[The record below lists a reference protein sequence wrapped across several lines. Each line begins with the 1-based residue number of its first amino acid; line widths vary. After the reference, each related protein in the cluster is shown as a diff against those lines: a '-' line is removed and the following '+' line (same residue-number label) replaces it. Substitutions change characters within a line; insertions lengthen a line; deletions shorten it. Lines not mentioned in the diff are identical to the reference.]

1 MDRVEFEYAFYLKL
15 GRAGI
20 WEEDS
25 LRTGKARIGWA
36 NIPLSDILQE
46 KWEAILEKE
55 RQDVPSGAATHD
67 FNSLKIFSEAGP
79 DTIWVTFHQSKL
91 WWGFL
96 AGPVQEDDTSKY
108 RDLEGGWRC
117 TDVHGKHL
125 LVGGI
130 GGRLASLQAY
140 RATSCQ
146 VHALEALRRL
156 LNAESSPEYRA
167 VEQAR
172 RSLAAGVA
180 QGIRGLHWKD
190 FEILVDLIFRQAG
203 WRRTSVL
210 GETMK
215 FTDLE
220 LEESITGDKYQV
232 QIKSRATLAD
242 LEEYRG
248 EFASES
254 FRKLYFVVHTPD
266 AALYGFTPS
275 CDDQVELVL
284 VDRLAEMVIDG
295 GLVGWLMDRT
305 K

>member
-1 MDRVEFEYAFYLKL
+1 MDRVEFEHAYYLKL
-15 GRAGI
+15 GRGGI

-25 LRTGKARIGWA
+25 IATGKARIGYA
-36 NIPLSDILQE
+36 NISLSHILQAR
-46 KWEAILEKE
+46 WEVILEKE
-55 RQDVPSGAATHD
+55 KQDVASSAATHD

-79 DTIWVTFHQSKL
+79 ETIWVTFHRSKL

-96 AGPVQEDDTSKY
+96 TGSVQEDGTSKY
-108 RDLEGGWRC
+108 RDVVGGWRC
-117 TDVHGKHL
+117 TDVRGTPL

-140 RATSCQ
+140 RATSCR
-146 VHALEALRRL
+146 VHAMEMLRRL
-156 LNAESSPEYRA
+156 LNAEPSPEYNA
-167 VEQAR
+167 IDQAKQ
-172 RSLAAGVA
+172 SLAAGVA
-180 QGIRGLHWKD
+180 EGIQGLHWRD

-295 GLVGWLMDRT
+295 GLVGWLMT
-305 K
+305 KVR